1 MYKNEKIRSYRK
13 SDDFCNKLQRMSPL
27 KPTSSTPTDIKLCV
41 VDVMRALR
49 LILYWPQRLP
59 NYAVKIYLE
68 NLTGSILHDALDDY
82 SPGNENILK
91 KIVQKV

>member
-1 MYKNEKIRSYRK
+1 
-13 SDDFCNKLQRMSPL
+13 MSPL
-27 KPTSSTPTDIKLCV
+27 KPTNSTPKDIKLCV

-49 LILYWPQRLP
+49 LILYWPQRLS
-59 NYAVKIYLE
+59 NYAVKIHLE

-91 KIVQKV
+91 TKNCPESIKKRKVYDLYQQLPKGDEW